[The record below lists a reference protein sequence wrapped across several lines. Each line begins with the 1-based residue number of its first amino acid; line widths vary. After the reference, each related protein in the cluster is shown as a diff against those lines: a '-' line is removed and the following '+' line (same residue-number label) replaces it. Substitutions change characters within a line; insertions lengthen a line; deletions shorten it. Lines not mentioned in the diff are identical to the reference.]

1 MYFCLI
7 TFEFADHNQGN
18 INNYSLFKTCHQFM
32 NITKTNKKKPTPNPD
47 YVLEATKQNIPTT
60 ETQPENKEHVFFL
73 MSQKPE

>member
-1 MYFCLI
+1 
-7 TFEFADHNQGN
+7 
-18 INNYSLFKTCHQFM
+18 M
-32 NITKTNKKKPTPNPD
+32 NITKTNKENPTPNPD